1 MRISIAFDP
10 FLLSEFL
17 TDVKINL
24 YYLLT
29 TFQMFKQQ
37 FLQLLKKRGGKLEIR
52 HIALFSIF
60 IYLHLLATQLQ
71 CSKVTL
77 I

>member
-37 FLQLLKKRGGKLEIR
+37 FFNINEKKRGKLEIR
-52 HIALFSIF
+52 HIAQCPIF
-60 IYLHLLATQLQ
+60 IYLNLLATQL
-71 CSKVTL
+71 
-77 I
+77 